1 MSRVQSVSRAAISF
15 LVIGALLI
23 LMGCGSSKAKL
34 RVMNATPDE
43 AQIDVS
49 LASTSFATGVSY
61 GTATGYSSVTSGSRD
76 LQIYPSGVATAY
88 IDKTIDLSSGS
99 SYTAMSINVLSSATA
114 LLLTDNNST
123 PASNTA
129 GLRIVNASP
138 GLGTVDVY
146 VVSPGTNLGSVSP
159 TISSFAFEGVSDY
172 QSLTA
177 STSYEVYFTA
187 PNQKTALVDSGPITY
202 SNGQIRTMVTLNGN
216 AGGYTLATLTD
227 LN

>member
-1 MSRVQSVSRAAISF
+1 
-15 LVIGALLI
+15 
-23 LMGCGSSKAKL
+23 
-34 RVMNATPDE
+34 
-43 AQIDVS
+43 
-49 LASTSFATGVSY
+49 
-61 GTATGYSSVTSGSRD
+61 
-76 LQIYPSGVATAY
+76 
-88 IDKTIDLSSGS
+88 LSSGS

-146 VVSPGTNLGSVSP
+146 VVSPGANLSSVSP